1 MVRPRKDEAVA
12 AVTTRKLLEIILLAC
27 AFGAPAFAFD
37 VRPNPDLTGGSVRID
52 GHDVQATCGHSKAHR
67 GPMSHARR
75 DEILTRYGLP
85 PGTHPDYEIDHLIPL
100 CLGGSDDPSNLW
112 PEPRRTIEPKWNA
125 EAKDR
130 LERFMCDMV
139 CSGQL
144 DIGTA
149 QEDIANDWIAAYHKY
164 YENPPTRPRTR
175 FRREPAITKHEDQ
188 PAR

>member
-1 MVRPRKDEAVA
+1 MVLRKRDGAVGVA
-12 AVTTRKLLEIILLAC
+12 TISKLLAIILLAG
-27 AFGAPAFAFD
+27 ALAAPAFAFEI
-37 VRPNPDLTGGSVRID
+37 RPNPNLTGGSVRID

-67 GPMSHARR
+67 GSMTHARR

-130 LERFMCDMV
+130 LERFICDMV

-144 DIGTA
+144 DIATA
-149 QEDIANDWIAAYHKY
+149 QEAIANDWIAAYHKY
-164 YENPPTRPRTR
+164 YET
-175 FRREPAITKHEDQ
+175 H
-188 PAR
+188 